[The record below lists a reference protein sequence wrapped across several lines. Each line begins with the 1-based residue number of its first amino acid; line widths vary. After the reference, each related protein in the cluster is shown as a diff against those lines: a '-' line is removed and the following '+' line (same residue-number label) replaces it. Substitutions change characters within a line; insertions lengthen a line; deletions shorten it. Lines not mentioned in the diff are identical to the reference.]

1 MALGESLQRTR
12 AVRLKRT
19 ETGCLQQEKRLGDNC
34 EDQWIGTQ
42 PFELMEKRDLK
53 SCIWLCWRFLL
64 WGQTW
69 IEEPVWLRTDLF
81 ISSFIS
87 TQLSAQNH
95 WVFSVLRYIFVCF
108 FFFLLKLEKVQH
120 RPETDFGLLVFC
132 MQNHVK
138 ISWVLYKLEHYRI
151 CITDSIAGNH
161 SGSYRHSERW
171 VKDSISPLLLCFILA
186 LRLYKLLTIMF
197 GSLGEHM
204 QQIAAK

>member
-1 MALGESLQRTR
+1 MNRHTAFWVDGKKGLKELYMTVLKVSAMRADLDRRTR
-12 AVRLKRT
+12 MTKDRFIYKLFYFYSAFCSKPLSFLCSKIYF
-19 ETGCLQQEKRLGDNC
+19 CL
-34 EDQWIGTQ
+34 
-42 PFELMEKRDLK
+42 F
-53 SCIWLCWRFLL
+53 
-64 WGQTW
+64 
-69 IEEPVWLRTDLF
+69 
-81 ISSFIS
+81 
-87 TQLSAQNH
+87 
-95 WVFSVLRYIFVCF
+95 F

>member
-1 MALGESLQRTR
+1 MNRHTAFWVDGKKGLKELYMTVLKVSAMRADLDRRT
-12 AVRLKRT
+12 
-19 ETGCLQQEKRLGDNC
+19 
-34 EDQWIGTQ
+34 
-42 PFELMEKRDLK
+42 
-53 SCIWLCWRFLL
+53 
-64 WGQTW
+64 
-69 IEEPVWLRTDLF
+69 VWLRTDLF

-87 TQLSAQNH
+87 AQLSAQNH